1 MNTKAMISVKKPG
14 GPFVRPNGLR
24 LRSTILCLVLFVIV
38 MGMSS
43 PIQAIPLFAR
53 KYNTTCFTCHT
64 TEPLLNDF
72 GRRFQANGYNLPG
85 SSSDKEAHSDQA
97 TFPIGLL
104 SLPMF
109 TQTRVTDNL
118 AGTPTITNTS
128 FSGIE
133 VALFSAGSLGSHF
146 SYFTEIPVAIS
157 NGATTIEVNDAHL
170 LYTDV
175 LGDGLGNLNFRLGK
189 LRFFIPFLPNTLL
202 ANADPLVYG
211 YHAVP
216 DGRATAND
224 LSFAEPTFGASAFGM
239 LPQLFDGL
247 RWEVGFTG
255 GNNSDIDLKTSRAFF
270 ASLNQTFYVNNA
282 PLRIGAIYY
291 GGQQDITDTS
301 ISANA
306 WSNHVTRVGVD
317 VEIYDPWTKRF
328 DLFGQ
333 YLFALDN
340 NIDNA
345 NGNRNMGGGF
355 VGLNIIIVP
364 EKFYI
369 YGRVDYMK
377 AKEIADIQ
385 RQVDLGFRYH
395 LRPNVVLTGVCT
407 LMNETLPQTIDQSS
421 TTVGMGVLFGF

>member
-1 MNTKAMISVKKPG
+1 MDTKVMILVKKNSG
-14 GPFVRPNGLR
+14 LLVRLNGLKAR
-24 LRSTILCLVLFVIV
+24 YAIFGLVLITMLNGLSEQAV
-38 MGMSS
+38 
-43 PIQAIPLFAR
+43 AIPLFAR
-53 KYNTTCFTCHT
+53 KFNTTCFTCHT

-72 GRRFQANGYNLPG
+72 GRRFQANGYQLPG
-85 SSSDKEAHSDQA
+85 SSSDKESQNDQT
-97 TFPIGLL
+97 TFPMGLL
-104 SLPMF
+104 SQPMISH
-109 TQTRVTDNL
+109 TRLTNNF
-118 AGTPTITNTS
+118 AGTPTTVSTS

-133 VALFSAGSLGSHF
+133 VALFSSGSLGSHF
-146 SYFTEIPVAIS
+146 SYFTELPVAIDNTGS
-157 NGATTIEVNDAHL
+157 HIEVNDIHF

-211 YHAVP
+211 YHAIP

-224 LSFAEPTFGASAFGM
+224 LSFAEPTFGVSAFGM

-247 RWEVGFTG
+247 RWEIGFTG
-255 GNNSDIDLKTSRAFF
+255 GNNSDIDLKSARAFF

-282 PLRIGAIYY
+282 PVRIGAIYY
-291 GGQQDITDTS
+291 GGQQDITDTN
-301 ISANA
+301 ISPIA
-306 WSNHVTRVGVD
+306 WSNHITRAGVD

-328 DLFGQ
+328 DLFGE

-355 VGLNIIIVP
+355 VGLNVIIAP

-377 AKEIADIQ
+377 AKEIVDIQ

-407 LMNETLPQTIDQSS
+407 LMSETLPQAIDQSS
-421 TTVGMGVLFGF
+421 TIIGMGVLFGF